1 MDQDRKG
8 IVRLGKPVVEGAIV
22 IDQIKNKYDTPTMWD
37 LNRYVTRKHATMW
50 RDVGLE
56 LKLEHSVL
64 KGIEKDNPQD
74 TTNCFK
80 EVLDKWLR
88 LTPSATWKELE
99 IALTNVNRM
108 QLVLDPVDDIYDT
121 EDEPTAA
128 KKLADTD
135 DSEMLYTVEQSI
147 VQSLLFFYSEF
158 LMN

>member
-1 MDQDRKG
+1 
-8 IVRLGKPVVEGAIV
+8 
-22 IDQIKNKYDTPTMWD
+22 MWD

-108 QLVLDPVDDIYDT
+108 QLVLDPVDDIYGET
-121 EDEPTAA
+121 MNLHQHPLNVQHYHFVSLMSII
-128 KKLADTD
+128 KL
-135 DSEMLYTVEQSI
+135 SQ
-147 VQSLLFFYSEF
+147 
-158 LMN
+158 